1 MFRACVSQ
9 RFKNVAVWGGGT
21 MGGGIAQVTAA
32 HGIDVSIV
40 EVSDERVAVS
50 KKAIIGSLTR
60 VAKKQAGDDAE
71 AQKKFVDDIM
81 SRITFTTDEVAAA
94 GKAECIIEAIVEKM
108 DAKKD
113 LWSKL
118 DKIAPKECI
127 FATNT
132 SSLSV
137 AGQAAATTRGDRFGG
152 LHFFSPVAMMKLV
165 EVVKTDATSQDT
177 ADKLKD
183 YATKIGKS
191 AVFSQDTKGFIVN
204 RLLIPQMLEAC
215 RLVERGVA
223 SFEDV
228 DVAMKLGAGHPMGPF
243 TLADN
248 VGIDVIKFVTDA
260 WHQAEPENPLFVPVK
275 MIDEK
280 FAAGKLGRKTGEG
293 FYKYTK

>member
-9 RFKNVAVWGGGT
+9 QFKNVAVWGGGT
-21 MGGGIAQVTAA
+21 MGGGIAQVTAS
-32 HGIDVSIV
+32 HGINVTIV
-40 EVSDERVAVS
+40 ELTDERVAVS
-50 KKAIIGSLTR
+50 KKAIAGSLAR
-60 VAKKQAGDDAE
+60 VAKKQAGEDAE
-71 AQKKFVDDIM
+71 AQKKYVDEIM
-81 SRITFTTDEVAAA
+81 SRITFTTDEAAAA

-108 DAKKD
+108 DVKKD
-113 LWSKL
+113 LWAKL
-118 DKIAPKECI
+118 DKLAPKECI

-137 AGQAAATTRGDRFGG
+137 EGQAAATTRADRFGG

-165 EVVKTDATSQDT
+165 EVVKTDACSQDT

-191 AVFSQDTKGFIVN
+191 AVFSADTKGFIVN

-243 TLADN
+243 TLADS

-260 WHQAEPENPLFVPVK
+260 WHQAEPENPLFTPVK
-275 MIDEK
+275 MIDDK
-280 FAAGKLGRKTGEG
+280 FNEGKLGRKTGEG